1 MPRRSKY
8 NSYYNPYYNQ
18 DRMTLN
24 TAGYTPA
31 VFNPIEF
38 KPVEADYGILERAM
52 AKQEERKQKAIQQQT
67 IVKQALGK
75 VREQLHQDEETDNWF
90 NNYVSNIENNI
101 NAATEVGDYANA
113 LNVATQEAGNIL
125 NDAEVTGRI
134 RSNQEYNE
142 ELKVQQARR
151 ERGDIS
157 QDTYDWWVKENPYK
171 FNPTLDNNGKVIG
184 AQKYEPTFRPENDL
198 KWENVYVLAKQ
209 MLSPEKGSSG
219 SSSNV
224 DRNGVIGRITSGG
237 SYQYERIRPEDITAT
252 VGKIIG
258 NNWKALKQDFEVKL
272 YQLEK
277 LKGEYES
284 LPVGSQERALK
295 EQQYNNMQLLTTGAN
310 GVQLTNDV
318 NGWTTYYTRMVA
330 DGLYSEGLGYDW
342 RFTES
347 NKIGR
352 LDESGSGG
360 SGNSTTTTKA
370 PFVNWWTMQG
380 GYNDMPTDLSSN
392 INQANNIGND
402 AINAIK

>member
-1 MPRRSKY
+1 MPRHY
-8 NSYYNPYYNQ
+8 NRYNQ
-18 DRMTLN
+18 ERMTLN
-24 TAGYTPA
+24 TAGFEPV
-31 VFNPIEF
+31 VFNPIQF
-38 KPVEADYGILERAM
+38 QPVEADYNILERSF

-67 IVKQALGK
+67 LVKQALGK
-75 VREQLHQDEETDNWF
+75 VREQLHQDPETDNWF

-101 NAATEVGDYANA
+101 NTAAEVGDYANA
-113 LNVATQEAGNIL
+113 LNIATQEAGNIL

-134 RSNQEYNE
+134 RSNQEYNK
-142 ELKVQQARR
+142 ELEIQQARR

-198 KWENVYVLAKQ
+198 KWENVYALAKQ
-209 MLSPEKGSSG
+209 MLSPEKGSVG
-219 SSSNV
+219 STTNY
-224 DRNGVIGRITSGG
+224 DKHGVISNTTVG
-237 SYQYERIRPEDITAT
+237 SDYRYERIRPEDITAT

-284 LPVGSQERALK
+284 LPIGSQERALK
-295 EQQYNNMQLLTTGAN
+295 EEQYNNMQLLTTGAN

-342 RFTES
+342 RFTENS
-347 NKIGR
+347 KIGK
-352 LDESGSGG
+352 LETDSEGNFTGNQSGLPYPMR
-360 SGNSTTTTKA
+360 N
-370 PFVNWWTMQG
+370 VWTMQG
-380 GYNDMPTDLSSN
+380 GYNDMPIDLSSN